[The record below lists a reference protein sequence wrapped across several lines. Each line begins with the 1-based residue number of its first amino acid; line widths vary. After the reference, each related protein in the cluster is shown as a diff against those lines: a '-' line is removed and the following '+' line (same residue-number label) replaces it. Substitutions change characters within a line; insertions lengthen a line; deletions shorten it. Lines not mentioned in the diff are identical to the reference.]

1 MANRI
6 TIQNTVTHIGDIIK
20 VHQKVI
26 EKGKERIQIFSGVLI
41 AIGGNEF
48 NRTFCVR
55 RIATQNIGVERI
67 WPVNSPMIA
76 KVEII
81 RLGKVKRAK
90 LYYLRDKVGKQA
102 TKIETKDE
110 VVEKTSE
117 VKKTINKLNAKK
129 SPGKTGGKSSP
140 KISSK

>member
-1 MANRI
+1 MANSI
-6 TIQNTVTHIGDIIK
+6 TIQNTLVHIGDIIK

-41 AIGGNEF
+41 AIGGNET

-55 RIATQNIGVERI
+55 RIASQNIGVERI

-76 KVEII
+76 KVEIK

-102 TKIETKDE
+102 VRIETKEED
-110 VVEKTSE
+110 
-117 VKKTINKLNAKK
+117 VKKTPKTKEAIKKPNAKK
-129 SPGKTGGKSSP
+129 GLRKTGGKSSS